1 MKKHVIEIFQKK
13 KEIATPDE
21 TKFIFRSGFSYIF
34 GRKYLLHIV
43 KNT

>member
-21 TKFIFRSGFSYIF
+21 TKFIFRSLDFPTFLGENIYSI
-34 GRKYLLHIV
+34 
-43 KNT
+43 